1 MKSLER
7 QLGLMF
13 NAELMFTSMSSC
25 VSYFHIHVHIQQGHI
40 LGSGTLS
47 VLHTECGFTQTN
59 MHGKLFC
66 FAVLY
71 TIHLNAK
78 SLLKT

>member
-25 VSYFHIHVHIQQGHI
+25 VSYFHIQQGHI

-66 FAVLY
+66 SAVLY